1 MEISE
6 AYPEENYLDLLR
18 RYPTGVTVV
27 STTFEGRDYG
37 STMNSFT
44 TVSMNPPLVAV
55 FIMKGSRTL
64 NAVEKS
70 GKFVVS
76 LLSGCQEE
84 AARIFSQDSD
94 ENKFGKF
101 RQCKTD
107 EGIAYLQNSIGR
119 IECHL
124 QTSQDIADHRMII
137 GSVKNY
143 NVHNQSP
150 SLMYYRRRFYSTDQ

>member
-6 AYPEENYLDLLR
+6 ASLEENYLDLLR

-76 LLSGCQEE
+76 LLSGYQEE
-84 AARIFSQDSD
+84 AARIFSQDGD
-94 ENKFGKF
+94 EDKFGKF
-101 RQCKTD
+101 GQCKTD

-137 GSVKNY
+137 GSVKNC

>member
-1 MEISE
+1 MGLSE
-6 AYPEENYLDLLR
+6 ASFEKDYADLLR

-44 TVSMNPPLVAV
+44 TVSMKPPLVAV

-76 LLSGCQEE
+76 LLSGHQEE
-84 AARIFSQDSD
+84 AAIIFSQDGD
-94 ENKFGKF
+94 EDKFGKF
-101 RQCKTD
+101 EQCKTD
-107 EGIAYLQNSIGR
+107 EGIAYLQKSIGR

-124 QTSQDIADHRMII
+124 QTSQDIADHRMIV
-137 GSVKNY
+137 GSVENCSI
-143 NVHNQSP
+143 HNQSP
-150 SLMYYRRRFYSTDQ
+150 SLMYYRRRFYSMDQ